1 MLYFNVV
8 ANFLPVTLLIIMSI
22 AGCHSQ
28 KEYGIV
34 DVDPD
39 KAIHIPTPQRKS
51 RSNIRSAKYY
61 FQLGKQKMES
71 KEYEASNFYLK
82 KLTEQFPNSPL
93 ISEATTY
100 LTRNNK
106 ILLEVKDMFDKVMR
120 YQQTGR
126 YEESNR
132 FIDFLSAKHPY
143 PDLIEK
149 VRVIKQENLVRQG
162 LIVLKILEWDWSD
175 REYSFEYQRRNTVIK
190 GKVKNM
196 SNANLAGLEVAAIL
210 YDQNRRVI
218 SRKVLPLTDDIFL
231 PNQICDF
238 EIVDNRYANTN
249 YVEVEFQTQNGLVI
263 PLK

>member
-1 MLYFNVV
+1 MLYLNVV

-22 AGCHSQ
+22 AGCHGQ

-61 FQLGKQKMES
+61 FQLGKQKMER
-71 KEYEASNFYLK
+71 KEYEASNFYFK

-93 ISEATTY
+93 ISEAKTY

-106 ILLEVKDMFDKVMR
+106 ILLEVKDMFDRVMR

-126 YEESNR
+126 YEEANR

-175 REYSFEYQRRNTVIK
+175 REYSFEYQRRNTVI
-190 GKVKNM
+190 
-196 SNANLAGLEVAAIL
+196 
-210 YDQNRRVI
+210 
-218 SRKVLPLTDDIFL
+218 
-231 PNQICDF
+231 
-238 EIVDNRYANTN
+238 
-249 YVEVEFQTQNGLVI
+249 
-263 PLK
+263 